1 MISRRATCLGIGGFN
16 PRRFLASMAL
26 RRGEEH
32 KKVLTTPAIGVA
44 FTLHDNPGS
53 LVEALNIFSR
63 RGISLSHV
71 SNRCSPLEP
80 YKAMFHV
87 HFRGGWE
94 SKETRDVLEELRR
107 LTLDGQLFKIAAPD
121 VPWFP
126 RHISDLDQF
135 SKSTLDA
142 GDQLESDHPGF
153 TDPEYRA
160 RREEIAKIASEYRG
174 ADGPVPQIEYTEQE
188 ISTWGCIWDK
198 LTKLYPNHACKEHND
213 ALQELTDAGIYGP
226 RRIPQLSELS
236 EFVSARTGF
245 QFRPVTGL
253 LSGRDFLNALAFR
266 VFFSTQ
272 YIRHH
277 SAPMY
282 TPEPDV
288 IHELL
293 GHAPMFL
300 NPDFADFTQYIGL
313 ASLGASDDVIKKLA
327 ACYWFSV
334 EFGLLIDFKGAVKA
348 YGAGVLSSYG
358 ELLHATSPTNPDIS
372 IKPWDPEEAAHQEYP
387 ITTMQPVYFAAKSM
401 EDAKIQMKAYCD
413 RVNRPFHCVYDAES
427 KSVFTDVDVYTRPVG
442 MKYRPVDLSSREPL

>member
-87 HFRGGWE
+87 HFRGAWE

-174 ADGPVPQIEYTEQE
+174 ADGPVP
-188 ISTWGCIWDK
+188 
-198 LTKLYPNHACKEHND
+198 
-213 ALQELTDAGIYGP
+213 
-226 RRIPQLSELS
+226 
-236 EFVSARTGF
+236 
-245 QFRPVTGL
+245 
-253 LSGRDFLNALAFR
+253 
-266 VFFSTQ
+266 
-272 YIRHH
+272 
-277 SAPMY
+277 
-282 TPEPDV
+282 
-288 IHELL
+288 
-293 GHAPMFL
+293 
-300 NPDFADFTQYIGL
+300 
-313 ASLGASDDVIKKLA
+313 
-327 ACYWFSV
+327 
-334 EFGLLIDFKGAVKA
+334 
-348 YGAGVLSSYG
+348 
-358 ELLHATSPTNPDIS
+358 
-372 IKPWDPEEAAHQEYP
+372 
-387 ITTMQPVYFAAKSM
+387 
-401 EDAKIQMKAYCD
+401 
-413 RVNRPFHCVYDAES
+413 
-427 KSVFTDVDVYTRPVG
+427 
-442 MKYRPVDLSSREPL
+442 

>member
-1 MISRRATCLGIGGFN
+1 MAISCRVRPFCMISRRMMVTTLG
-16 PRRFLASMAL
+16 
-26 RRGEEH
+26 GEENR
-32 KKVLTTPAIGVA
+32 IA
-44 FTLHDNPGS
+44 FTLHDKPGS
-53 LVEALNIFSR
+53 LVEALSIFSR

-71 SNRCSPLEP
+71 SNR
-80 YKAMFHV
+80 
-87 HFRGGWE
+87 
-94 SKETRDVLEELRR
+94 
-107 LTLDGQLFKIAAPD
+107 FKIAAPD

-160 RREEIAKIASEYRG
+160 RREEIAKVASKYRG
-174 ADGPVPQIEYTEQE
+174 ADGPVPQIEYTEKE
-188 ISTWGCIWDK
+188 VATWGYVWDE
-198 LTKLYPNHACKEHND
+198 LTKLYPRHACKEHND
-213 ALQELTDAGIYGP
+213 ALQALTEAGIYGP
-226 RRIPQLSELS
+226 RKIPQLNELS
-236 EFVSARTGF
+236 DFVSARTGF

-272 YIRHH
+272 YVRHH
-277 SAPMY
+277 SVPMY

-334 EFGLLIDFKGAVKA
+334 EFGLLIDLKGAVKA

-358 ELLHATSPTNPDIS
+358 ELLHSTSPTNPSIS
-372 IKPWDPEEAAHQEYP
+372 IKPWDPEEAANEEYP
-387 ITTMQPVYFAAKSM
+387 ITKMQPVYFAAKSM

-413 RVNRPFHCVYDAES
+413 RVSRPFHCVYDSES
-427 KSVFTDVDVYTRPVG
+427 QSVFTDVDVYTRPVA
-442 MKYRPVDLSSREPL
+442 MK